1 MVAPSLPRFN
11 DQTTMSQENET
22 RTNNSNIG
30 CGYILSQGAL
40 ICLLLIFNGFLVRST
55 VNLDWGEEVRI
66 SQAIQLVLP
75 VALIFVELWLYDFI
89 FASHTRNEM

>member
-1 MVAPSLPRFN
+1 
-11 DQTTMSQENET
+11 MSET
-22 RTNNSNIG
+22 KKSPNRNSIG
-30 CGYILSQGAL
+30 CGYIMSQGAL

-55 VNLDWGEEVRI
+55 INLDWGEEVRI

-75 VALIFVELWLYDFI
+75 VALIFIELWLFDFM